1 MEKKIIYHDT
11 AGPENTQQTLD
22 LAVEATLARGL
33 DTIVVAS
40 RSGATASALME
51 RLEGTDVR
59 MVVVTPQ
66 YGWLD
71 QHEFDR
77 SLIGPLREAG
87 HDFYAG
93 TMPFHTDAFHGCSAP
108 QRMGDVLRIFSQGVQ
123 VCVEVAMMAADGGLL
138 RCDRPCLVLA
148 GTGRGVDTAMIVT
161 PWSSAELKNFRVHEI
176 LCKPHLMSDE

>member
-1 MEKKIIYHDT
+1 MEKAIVYHDT
-11 AGPENTQQTLD
+11 AGPENTDRTLD
-22 LAVEATLARGL
+22 LTVDAALARAIH
-33 DTIVVAS
+33 TIVVAS

-59 MVVVTPQ
+59 MVAVTPQ
-66 YGWLD
+66 YGWRD

-148 GTGRGVDTAMIVT
+148 GTGRGVDTAMLVT
-161 PWSSAELKNFRVHEI
+161 PSSSAELESFRVHEI
-176 LCKPHLMSDE
+176 LCKPHLTSDD